1 MRLRTEGLRRGSL
14 ALAMAVLLPAAAG
27 AADLIDHIFPP
38 KPSSEA
44 TVCDPPAVGRF
55 TLTGPGRLTVRTSLL
70 NVTFWEFI
78 RPQVS
83 RFDARQVA
91 PRETEWDIQYR
102 ALGAMLDSYQWG
114 RYSPTTPP
122 VAGNEAPQGMHGLPH
137 VEEHTWQFRAPGPL
151 SIEISANTPCERRWP
166 LTQQHAQRMRVEL
179 FADEGATLRI
189 DAAAGNNLAAAPA
202 DLQVL
207 WNTANPQAVA
217 NGPTRWT
224 EVVVERAFRLVRLTT
239 YHWNGGRGQAPGMIA
254 LAGLDGRIHGP
265 WAAQGAPG
273 QGGVPNAYWIVE
285 PDIRLPAGRYI
296 VIDSDPAT
304 WAQNAGTG
312 GAGMTWAEG
321 RPD

>member
-1 MRLRTEGLRRGSL
+1 MRLRTEGLRRGAL

-38 KPSSEA
+38 KPMRDT
-44 TVCDPPAVGRF
+44 TVCDPPEVGRF
-55 TLTGPGRLTVRTSLL
+55 TLTGPGRVMVRTSLL
-70 NVTFWEFI
+70 NFLHWERI
-78 RPQVS
+78 NPQVS
-83 RFDARQVA
+83 RFDGRQVA
-91 PRETEWDIQYR
+91 PAETGWDVFPR
-102 ALGAMLDSYQWG
+102 AMGARLDAVESG

-122 VAGNEAPQGMHGLPH
+122 VPGRVDAPGEVGRPH
-137 VEEHTWQFRAPGPL
+137 VVEWWWRYRNPGPVTFEL
-151 SIEISANTPCERRWP
+151 RANTPCEWW
-166 LTQQHAQRMRVEL
+166 QGQHRQHEQRMRVEV

-189 DAAAGNNLAAAPA
+189 DTAAGSNLAAAPA

-207 WNTANPQAVA
+207 WNTGNPQAVA

-239 YHWNGGRGQAPGMIA
+239 YHWNGGRGQVPGMIA
-254 LAGLDGRIHGP
+254 LVGLDGRIHGP
-265 WAAQGAPG
+265 WAAHGAPG
-273 QGGVPNAYWIVE
+273 QGGVPNAYWVVE
-285 PDIRLPAGRYI
+285 PDIRLPAGRYV

-321 RPD
+321 RLD